1 MYLCIHVFIV
11 YSCTVLRCIV
21 NRPLKWHIAHIT
33 RKMSK
38 SRTGQRSKKKKKKKR
53 QRRKKRRE
61 NKRRKMRKQKEKN
74 ESSPVHGS

>member
-21 NRPLKWHIAHIT
+21 NRPLEWHIAHIT

-38 SRTGQRSKKKKKKKR
+38 SRTGQRSKKKKKKK
-53 QRRKKRRE
+53 KTE
-61 NKRRKMRKQKEKN
+61 KEKKKIN
-74 ESSPVHGS
+74 EEK

>member
-21 NRPLKWHIAHIT
+21 NRPLEWHIAHIT

-38 SRTGQRSKKKKKKKR
+38 SRTGQRSKKKKKKR

-74 ESSPVHGS
+74 ESSLVHGS

>member
-21 NRPLKWHIAHIT
+21 NRSLEWHIAHIT

-38 SRTGQRSKKKKKKKR
+38 SRTGQRSKKKK
-53 QRRKKRRE
+53 RKKDRE
-61 NKRRKMRKQKEKN
+61 GKKEEKIN
-74 ESSPVHGS
+74 EEK